1 MGQMRGQRWM
11 VAVALAVLSAAA
23 LMLGT
28 SMRSVEAQD
37 SAAVSIVDFA
47 FEPASLEVAT
57 GTTVTWTN
65 NGQARHTATDDN
77 GTFDSGRLQ
86 SGETFSF
93 TFNTPGTFAYHCD
106 VHPDM
111 TGTIVVTG
119 EAVAAT
125 PVAGQ
130 GGGTEAGADQGGGRQ
145 TAKLPATGAGSVAPM
160 GGGTGLALLAGLL
173 AAVLS
178 AAAVWRYRR
187 A

>member
-1 MGQMRGQRWM
+1 MAQRHGREWM
-11 VAVALAVLSAAA
+11 VVVALALLSAAA
-23 LMLGT
+23 LMLGP
-28 SMRSVEAQD
+28 SMRGVEAQD
-37 SAAVSIVDFA
+37 GAAVSIIDFA

-65 NGQARHTATDDN
+65 TGQERHTATADD
-77 GTFDSGRLQ
+77 GSFDSGRLRA
-86 SGETFSF
+86 GESFSF

-111 TGTIVVTG
+111 TGTIIVTG

-125 PVAGQ
+125 PGAGQ
-130 GGGTEAGADQGGGRQ
+130 VGGTQTGTDQDSGRQ
-145 TAKLPATGAGSVAPM
+145 TAKLPTTGVGSLAPM
-160 GGGTGLALLAGLL
+160 GGGTGLALLAGLV

-178 AAAVWRYRR
+178 LAAVWSYRR

>member
-1 MGQMRGQRWM
+1 MEQMHGRRWM
-11 VAVALAVLSAAA
+11 VVVTLAVFSAAA
-23 LMLGT
+23 LMLG
-28 SMRSVEAQD
+28 SSIRNVEAQD

-47 FEPASLEVAT
+47 FQPASLEVAA

-65 NGQARHTATDDN
+65 NGQARHTATADD
-77 GTFDSGRLQ
+77 GTFDSGRLRP
-86 SGETFSF
+86 GESFSF

-130 GGGTEAGADQGGGRQ
+130 GGGTETGADQSGKQ
-145 TAKLPATGAGSVAPM
+145 ADTLPTTGVGTEPLIA
-160 GGGTGLALLAGLL
+160 GTGLTLLAGLL

-178 AAAVWRYRR
+178 AAALWTYRR